1 MPETGTAESAV
12 VAPAATGGTAER
24 ATLANAGLGLLTL
37 GSLLVLL
44 LHVLPPSSQ
53 INPMART
60 ISEYALGANGWMFDV
75 GVLALAAGSMLVLAG
90 LVRAGVVRALSGSS
104 VFVTLW
110 SAALA
115 VLVFF
120 EKYDFANGEHT
131 GASGMIHR
139 LASLV
144 AFLSLPTAALLASR
158 GAARRNPRRMRPS
171 RSASAWN
178 LTRIA
183 RPLELR
189 NQFGVGLSRLPVLN
203 LSGALS
209 FGEVRI
215 DFFLVREVKCKSSV
229 HLLECQGRIALDHA
243 LRRHPFAEKINQ
255 GIEGHAGVRDPVCAF
270 VAVYVF
276 LRHQTHS
283 HTPTT
288 RRATPL
294 VVIAQKF
301 RPDTRRSAN

>member
-1 MPETGTAESAV
+1 MTFTPMPETGTAESAV

-158 GAARRNPRRMRPS
+158 GAARRNPSWRRP
-171 RSASAWN
+171 AA
-178 LTRIA
+178 LTRWAALASWATLSLLIYA
-183 RPLELR
+183 VAQSFVTDVSWWRVFPLGGME
-189 NQFGVGLSRLPVLN
+189 RL
-203 LSGALS
+203 
-209 FGEVRI
+209 
-215 DFFLVREVKCKSSV
+215 
-229 HLLECQGRIALDHA
+229 IAL
-243 LRRHPFAEKINQ
+243 AEI
-255 GIEGHAGVRDPVCAF
+255 
-270 VAVYVF
+270 VAVF
-276 LRHQTHS
+276 AMGS
-283 HTPTT
+283 WA
-288 RRATPL
+288 RRAATDAASVPSPAGS
-294 VVIAQKF
+294 VSPASPVEV
-301 RPDTRRSAN
+301 S